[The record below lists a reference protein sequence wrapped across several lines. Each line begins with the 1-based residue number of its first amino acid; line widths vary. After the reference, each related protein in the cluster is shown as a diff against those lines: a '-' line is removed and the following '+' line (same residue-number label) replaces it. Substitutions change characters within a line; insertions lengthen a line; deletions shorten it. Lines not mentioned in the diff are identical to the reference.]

1 MKEWVNLN
9 SNIEIHKFP
18 PFSVNKTIYPKFKF

>member
-9 SNIEIHKFP
+9 SNIEIHK
-18 PFSVNKTIYPKFKF
+18 STVIEDAIIRLKFKF